1 MKKTIEQK
9 KFIKKKSELEALKF
23 FANNKFVSVN
33 YADIQLVPLQ
43 AKLLGFIRGMIL
55 SNQKKPKM
63 HIRNEIWMKET
74 VQKMAFLLGYGEST
88 LKDHIKT
95 LISKGYLKQ
104 GNFSNYHDNTNWYCI
119 DESKLKLDFNNY
131 MNELEN
137 EFKLLYDNMKMD
149 HNLALADN
157 LTVENCIEVSQ
168 KPDCIKSESDQTL
181 LYNNNIIPLR
191 TSYNILESVNNETD
205 VNSDVSIDIKTNFS
219 QNDSDKEKKIDKKFC
234 FNQLN
239 EILPNGWYDTLIKL
253 GLEQTFYRYFDGI
266 SHNSENDIETILI
279 YMKRVLE

>member
-88 LKDHIKT
+88 LKEHIKT

-119 DESKLKLDFNNY
+119 DESKIKLDFNNY

-149 HNLALADN
+149 HNLALSDN
-157 LTVENCIEVSQ
+157 LTDDNCIEEGQ
-168 KPDCIKSESDQTL
+168 KLTYIPSGSDQTL
-181 LYNNNIIPLR
+181 LYNNIKIPLR
-191 TSYNILESVNNETD
+191 TSYNILESVNNESD
-205 VNSDVSIDIKTNFS
+205 VNSDISIDIETNLI
-219 QNDSDKEKKIDKKFC
+219 QNESIEEKKLEKKYC
-234 FNQLN
+234 FNKLN
-239 EILPNGWYDTLIKL
+239 EIFPNGWYESLNQIGGEKTLLKFIDSVENYSKNEIQIISSYML
-253 GLEQTFYRYFDGI
+253 RMLE
-266 SHNSENDIETILI
+266 
-279 YMKRVLE
+279 